1 MKRNA
6 VELRDVGLLALRL
19 GFGAVMMAHGA
30 QKQFGA
36 FGGHGIEGT
45 GAFFDEVGFRPGRLN
60 ARIAAASELGGGA
73 LLAVGLATPA
83 AGAAAAGT
91 MLVAG
96 SISREH
102 GFFAQEGGIEY
113 QLVLALVG
121 GALALTGSGRVS
133 LDHSTR
139 HVVDKPWM
147 RVFAATSVVPAAV
160 FVVSRRE
167 RALAATAEDDDAQA
181 SDEPGSAS
189 QA

>member
-1 MKRNA
+1 
-6 VELRDVGLLALRL
+6 
-19 GFGAVMMAHGA
+19 
-30 QKQFGA
+30 
-36 FGGHGIEGT
+36 
-45 GAFFDEVGFRPGRLN
+45 
-60 ARIAAASELGGGA
+60 
-73 LLAVGLATPA
+73 
-83 AGAAAAGT
+83 

-121 GALALTGSGRVS
+121 GALALTGSGRLS

-181 SDEPGSAS
+181 SDQPGSAS